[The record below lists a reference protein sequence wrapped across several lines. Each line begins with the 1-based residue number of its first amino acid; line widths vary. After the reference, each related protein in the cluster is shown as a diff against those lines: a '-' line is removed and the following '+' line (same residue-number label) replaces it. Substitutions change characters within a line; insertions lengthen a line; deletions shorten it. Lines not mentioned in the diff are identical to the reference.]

1 MLGTSNR
8 NIKILG
14 AAWLALGGL
23 AFAIALVG
31 IALNSSSIP
40 RKLKMGFGVVLFSS

>member
-1 MLGTSNR
+1 MPETNNR

-23 AFAIALVG
+23 SFVYVFVDLYSLA
-31 IALNSSSIP
+31 
-40 RKLKMGFGVVLFSS
+40 